1 VDDAAFTFGPFRLH
15 PAERLLLKEGKPLRL
30 GSRALEVLV
39 TLVEC
44 AGETVLKDQLL
55 GRVWPDTIVDEGAL
69 RVHVAALRKALGD
82 GRDGNRFISNIPGR
96 GYSFVAP
103 VTREQRQEAAAPP
116 SRPALGGNL
125 PAQLIRVIGRGDII
139 ATAVSRLSQHRLLTI
154 VGPGGIGKTTVA
166 LATAEATGAFCPDGV
181 WFIGLSTIIDAAL
194 VPGAVGAT
202 LGMPPSNIDPLTAL
216 GAWLGGK
223 HLLIVL
229 DCCEHVVGAAAA
241 IAEAVLR
248 RAPGVRILATSREP
262 LRAESEWL
270 LRLPSLQVPSAST
283 PLSATEALGFAAVEL
298 FNERATAAVEDF
310 VLSDNDVPYIL
321 EICRRLDGMPLAL
334 ELAAAQ
340 IDVFGVKG
348 LAARLEDRL
357 AVLTRGR
364 RTALPRHQTLRAA
377 IDWSYTLL
385 AEPERVVLRRL
396 AVFAGAFSLAA
407 ASAVATNREI
417 PTSQVLDGLSSLVA
431 KSLVAAEVDA
441 SVTHYRLLDTMR
453 AYVLEKLDESG
464 EREPLARR
472 HAEYYRDVFERA
484 EAEWEA
490 RPTAEWLAE
499 YGWRINNLRA
509 ALDWAFSLG
518 GDASIGVALATAA
531 VPLWMSLSLM
541 HECRSRVKQALAVLG
556 AEASRDAPRR
566 MKLYA
571 ALATSLNYTRGQAPE
586 TVEAWSGALA
596 AAEQLDDTEHR
607 LQALYG
613 LWNSRATSGDVA
625 AAMDFARQF
634 HRLAAERSHAD
645 VLMGGR
651 MLGSMLHFSGEQTD
665 ARHHLETML
674 DGYVPPVHRTA
685 TMRHQFDQ
693 RIVARALL
701 ARVCWMQGF
710 PDQAT
715 TLAATALEHA
725 LATDHDNA
733 VCYSLIEG
741 ACPVALF
748 TGDLALAKRL
758 VSQLLDRSAQHG
770 LTTWQVIG
778 LSFEGELLIRCGD
791 IAIGLPRLRTAV
803 EAVNERRLLLRL
815 PALLGVLAEG
825 YALAGRVSEA
835 AAAIEQALAE
845 SERTGVRWCQP
856 ELLRINGLVAQLDG
870 DGSGRTRAEEAF
882 LQALELSRHQGSL
895 AWQLRAAMSLARLW
909 TREGR
914 SRDARELVRA
924 IYEVFTEGFQT
935 RDLLEARA
943 LIDPAAPLGGAAT
956 ARPVGT
962 RLQARC

>member
-1 VDDAAFTFGPFRLH
+1 VDDAAFTFGSFRLH

-30 GSRALEVLV
+30 GSRALELLIM
-39 TLVEC
+39 LVER
-44 AGETVLKDQLL
+44 AGEIVLKDQLL
-55 GRVWPDTIVDEGAL
+55 GRVWPDTVVDEGAL
-69 RVHVAALRKALGD
+69 RVHLGALRRTLGD

-103 VTREQRQEAAAPP
+103 VTREERQETAAPP
-116 SRPALGGNL
+116 NRPALGGNL
-125 PAQLIRVIGRGDII
+125 PAQLMRVIGRGDII
-139 ATAVSRLSQHRLLTI
+139 ATAVSRLSHHRLLTI

-166 LATAEATGAFCPDGV
+166 LASAEATRASCPDGV
-181 WFIGLSTIIDAAL
+181 WFIGLSTILDAAL

-216 GAWLGGK
+216 GGWLRDR

-229 DCCEHVVGAAAA
+229 DCCEHVVSAAAA
-241 IAEAVLR
+241 VAEAALR

-262 LRAESEWL
+262 LRAEGEWL
-270 LRLPSLQVPSAST
+270 LRLPSLGVPSAST
-283 PLSATEALGFAAVEL
+283 LLSATEALGFSAVEL
-298 FNERATAAVEDF
+298 FKERATAAAEDF
-310 VLSDNDVPYIL
+310 ALSDDDVPYVL

-340 IDVFGVKG
+340 INVFGVKG

-357 AVLTRGR
+357 ALLTRGR

-385 AEPERVVLRRL
+385 AESERVVLRRL
-396 AVFAGAFSLAA
+396 AVFASAFSLAA
-407 ASAVATNREI
+407 VSAVSTTREI
-417 PTSQVLDGLSSLVA
+417 SPSQVLDHLSSLVA
-431 KSLVAAEVDA
+431 KSLVTAELDGPLMR
-441 SVTHYRLLDTMR
+441 YRLLDTMR
-453 AYVLEKLDESG
+453 AYVFEKLDDSG

-484 EAEWEA
+484 EAEWEE
-490 RPTAEWLAE
+490 RPTAEWLAD
-499 YGWRINNLRA
+499 YGWQIDNLRA
-509 ALDWAFSLG
+509 ALDWAFSFG
-518 GDASIGVALATAA
+518 GDESTGVALATAG
-531 VPLWMSLSLM
+531 VPLWMHLSLM
-541 HECRSRVKQALAVLG
+541 DECQSRVKQALGVLG
-556 AEASRDAPRR
+556 AEPSRDALCR
-566 MKLYA
+566 MKLFA
-571 ALATSLNYTRGQAPE
+571 ALATCMNYTRGQAPE
-586 TVEAWSGALA
+586 TMEAWSDALT

-625 AAMDFARQF
+625 AAMDFASQF
-634 HRLAAERSHAD
+634 HRLAVERSHAD
-645 VLMGGR
+645 VLMGDR
-651 MLGSMLHFSGEQTD
+651 MLGSMLHFSGEQTA
-665 ARHHLETML
+665 ARHHLDAML
-674 DGYVPPVHRTA
+674 AGYVPPVHRTA

-710 PDQAT
+710 ADQAA

-733 VCYSLIEG
+733 VCYALVEG

-748 TGDLALAKRL
+748 TGDFALAKRL
-758 VSQLLDRSAQHG
+758 VSQLLERSARHG

-778 LSFEGELLIRCGD
+778 LSYEGELLIRCGD
-791 IAIGLPRLRTAV
+791 TATGLSRLRTAV
-803 EAVNERRLLLRL
+803 EAVNERRLRLRL

-825 YALAGRVSEA
+825 CVLAGRVSEA

-856 ELLRINGLVAQLDG
+856 ELLRITGQVAQLDR
-870 DGSGRTRAEEAF
+870 DGSGRTRAEKAF
-882 LQALELSRHQGSL
+882 CQALELSRHQGSL
-895 AWQLRAAMSLARLW
+895 AWQLRAALSLARLW
-909 TREGR
+909 ASEGR
-914 SRDARELVRA
+914 SREGRELVRA
-924 IYEVFTEGFQT
+924 IDEVFTEGFQT
-935 RDLLEARA
+935 RDLVEARA
-943 LIDPAAPLGGAAT
+943 LIDAAAPSAGVAT
-956 ARPVGT
+956 A
-962 RLQARC
+962 